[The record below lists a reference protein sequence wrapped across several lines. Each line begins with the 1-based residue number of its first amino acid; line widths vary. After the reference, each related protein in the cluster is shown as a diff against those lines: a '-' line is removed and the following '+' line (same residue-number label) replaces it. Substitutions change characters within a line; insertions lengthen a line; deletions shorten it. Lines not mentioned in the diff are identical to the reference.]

1 MRQFQTLMLGF
12 CLISSV
18 FAAPVSENIMV
29 GSTSR
34 NMLTHVPSGLE
45 KDSPL
50 FISLHGMNQDA
61 PYQQG
66 MAHWEDIADTA
77 RFAVVYP
84 NGINKSW
91 DLSGNRD
98 IDFVLAIIDTM
109 YNRHQIDRNR
119 VYLSGFSMGGMFT
132 YHAMGRIADK
142 IAAFAPVSGY
152 PMGGSAFQS
161 SRPIPIIHTH
171 GTSDDVVR
179 YSGVAK
185 IVEGWRKRNNCPS
198 QGVTT
203 TPYPQSKPNSK
214 SKLDFWGPCDDGV
227 NVALLTLDGKGH
239 WHSNDGAVGVHSS
252 HEIWNFVKNYSLTGS
267 SIVVVPSPR
276 DSIFNGKFDQGKS
289 AWTLN
294 VWDGEAT
301 GTIDNEEYKIDVSS
315 IGTENYQIQL
325 IQSGLILEKDQS
337 YKLTFDARATASR
350 SIEVNV
356 EQHED
361 PWASYLES
369 VQNFDLTTTKST
381 YSFVFTMN
389 AATDQNGRLSF
400 NFGGATG
407 TVFLDNVVIE
417 KTDAPPTVI
426 SGKMHSI
433 QTKVSYSHGN
443 LFVKFDTQ
451 KNKQVQL
458 LVYNLQG
465 VEVVSKMLLANNG
478 IEQRVDFSALSAGRY
493 LVQVRSGNLIM
504 KSMNILHY

>member
-171 GTSDDVVR
+171 GTSDDVVG
-179 YSGVAK
+179 YSGVAAMM
-185 IVEGWRKRNNCPS
+185 EGWRKRNGCPS
-198 QGVTT
+198 QPVTT
-203 TPYPQSKPNSK
+203 TPYPPSKPNSK
-214 SKLDFWGPCDDGV
+214 SKLDYWGPCDDGV
-227 NVALLTLDGKGH
+227 NMALLTLDGKGH
-239 WHSNDGAVGVHSS
+239 WHSNDNNSVHTSN
-252 HEIWNFVKNYSLTGS
+252 EIWNFVKNYSLTGS

-294 VWDGEAT
+294 VWAGEAT

-315 IGTENYQIQL
+315 IGTEKYQIQL
-325 IQSGLILEKDQS
+325 IQSGLILEKGQS

-389 AATDQNGRLSF
+389 ATTDQNSRLSF

-426 SGKMHSI
+426 SGKQPSI
-433 QTKVSYSHGN
+433 QTKISYSHGN
-443 LFVKFDTQ
+443 IFVKFDAQ

-465 VEVVSKMLLANNG
+465 VEVVSKTLLANNG
-478 IEQRVDFSALSAGRY
+478 IEQRVDFSTLSAGRY
-493 LVQVRSGNLIM
+493 LVQVRSGNSIM
-504 KSMNILHY
+504 KTMNILHY

>member
-171 GTSDDVVR
+171 GTSDDVVG
-179 YSGVAK
+179 YSGVAAMM
-185 IVEGWRKRNNCPS
+185 EGWRKRNGCPS
-198 QGVTT
+198 QPVTT
-203 TPYPQSKPNSK
+203 TPYPPSKPNSK
-214 SKLDFWGPCDDGV
+214 SKLDYWGPCDDGV
-227 NVALLTLDGKGH
+227 NMALLTLDGKGH
-239 WHSNDGAVGVHSS
+239 WHSNDNNSVHTSN
-252 HEIWNFVKNYSLTGS
+252 EIWNFVKNYSLTGS

-369 VQNFDLTTTKST
+369 VQNFDLTTTKNT

-465 VEVVSKMLLANNG
+465 VEVVSKTLLANNG

-493 LVQVRSGNLIM
+493 LVQVRSGNSIM